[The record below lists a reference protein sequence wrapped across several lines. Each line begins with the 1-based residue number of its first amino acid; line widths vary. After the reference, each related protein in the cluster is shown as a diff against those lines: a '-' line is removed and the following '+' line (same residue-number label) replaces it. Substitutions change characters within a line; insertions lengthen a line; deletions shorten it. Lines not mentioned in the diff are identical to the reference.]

1 MGIVS
6 LDQKIKKVKI
16 SEFST
21 ENPIVFEYFNKL
33 PREERDEHLQKAIYI
48 GVLALMEDRIAAFL
62 AKTRNELG
70 TELESLKII
79 FEAKMEEFYR
89 TSVKGVLAEDQIA
102 EFLKT
107 YCEDKNLNDKVY
119 VTGNR
124 AGAIPRNKTGDI
136 VCELDGNPDLK
147 IAIECK
153 FDKSIKLGDIASK
166 DIFTKKMDTAWS
178 QLLESR
184 ANRDSKVSMMVFD
197 RSLCD
202 ASIIKQ
208 FEHVG
213 YIPGVG
219 FVSIIDSQ
227 KGDYANLVIAYL
239 LARDI
244 ALNAH
249 EPDLDHDLLA
259 IIMKRIIKDL
269 TDIMNIRCLVEKN
282 IDNNMDILKQLEKS
296 MLLMEFNSHYLSK
309 FLKDG
314 KLTNTDLLAFYMG
327 EDVKDQ
333 FKPIEKEIKNLA

>member
-1 MGIVS
+1 MGIVN
-6 LDQKIKKVKI
+6 LDQKFKKVKV

-21 ENPIVFEYFNKL
+21 ENPIVFEYFDKL
-33 PREERDEHLQKAIYI
+33 PAAERDDMLSKAIYI

-79 FEAKMEEFYR
+79 FEAKMDEFYR
-89 TSVKGVLAEDQIA
+89 TTIKGTLAEDEITD
-102 EFLKT
+102 FLNT
-107 YCEDKNLNDKVY
+107 YFTDKKLNDKAFT
-119 VTGNR
+119 TGNV
-124 AGAIPRNKTGDI
+124 AGEIPRNKTGDI
-136 VCELDGNPDLK
+136 ICELDGNPDLK
-147 IAIECK
+147 IVIECK

-166 DIFTKKMDTAWS
+166 DIFTKKMDTAWN
-178 QLLESR
+178 QLLEAR

-208 FEHVG
+208 FENVG

-227 KGDYANLVIAYL
+227 KGDYTNLVIAYL

-269 TDIMNIRCLVEKN
+269 KDIMNIKCLVENN
-282 IDNNMDILKQLEKS
+282 IENNMEILKQLEKS

-327 EDVKDQ
+327 EDVKDK